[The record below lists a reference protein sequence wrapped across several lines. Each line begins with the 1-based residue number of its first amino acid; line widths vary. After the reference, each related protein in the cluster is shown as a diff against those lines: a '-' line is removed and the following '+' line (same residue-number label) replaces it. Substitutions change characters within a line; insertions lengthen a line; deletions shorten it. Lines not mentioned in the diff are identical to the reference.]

1 MPSAEFEHT
10 AVAPTTRE
18 IAWQQLQNPETW
30 EGLAGVDEVY
40 DAHHDPTGLLT
51 AYRFRATAASVV
63 YEGSATTV
71 EGTNPSNMIIDIST
85 SEVTG
90 RITTALSEVGEGV
103 AVSVTVALRSKGF
116 LSTLFFPVISQALG
130 NGLPVQVETFA
141 DRLS

>member
-10 AVAPTTRE
+10 AVAPATRE
-18 IAWQQLQNPETW
+18 IAWQQLQNPDTW
-30 EGLAGVDEVY
+30 EGLAGVDEVF

-63 YEGSATTV
+63 YEGTAKTV
-71 EGTNPSNMIIDIST
+71 EAANLSKMVIDIST

-90 RITTALSEVGEGV
+90 TITTLLSEAEGGV

-116 LSTLFFPVISQALG
+116 LSTLFFPVISQSMSS
-130 NGLPVQVETFA
+130 GLPKQVDAFA
-141 DRLS
+141 ARLS

>member
-18 IAWQQLQNPETW
+18 IAWQQLQNPDTW

-71 EGTNPSNMIIDIST
+71 EGTNPSSMVIDIST

-90 RITTALSEVGEGV
+90 RITTLLSETEGGV
-103 AVSVTVALRSKGF
+103 AVSVTVALRSRGF
-116 LSTLFFPVISQALG
+116 LSTLFFPVISQAMTS
-130 NGLPVQVETFA
+130 GLPKQVDGFA
-141 DRLS
+141 ARLS